1 MITPCIAKQGGA
13 LAFGTLAL
21 AEVTPPD
28 LYPMWEKGGM
38 IAVLLFIMVVLWGA
52 SRSDQAKAEKRRNE
66 RESEMRKWREEDLRH
81 RETRDAR
88 DQARHDEMVA
98 ALSEVKRS
106 VSENAIRCDARRAVI
121 EGMVAQ
127 AVTSKAHKRKGE

>member
-1 MITPCIAKQGGA
+1 MISPCIAKQTWA
-13 LAFGTLAL
+13 LVFATAAL
-21 AEVTPPD
+21 AEVIPPD
-28 LYPMWEKGGM
+28 LYPVWEKGGM
-38 IAVLLFIMVVLWGA
+38 IAVLLSIMVVLWMA

-66 RESEMRKWREEDLRH
+66 REGEMRKWREEDLRH
-81 RETRDAR
+81 RESRDER

-121 EGMVAQ
+121 EGMFAQ
-127 AVTSKAHKRKGE
+127 AVTNNPHKRKDN